1 MSQPKTNWKRF
12 SHAIAVVW
20 CVVELA
26 LATSGCGGPK
36 IPPEELGE
44 VLTELP
50 KLPEAEKPYE
60 HPELVA
66 DGLDVPA
73 ARSEAEAEAEAE
85 SAAADAPRET
95 APAAD
100 VTPEDAATPDAAD
113 ASPDASSPRSAPD
126 AASPDKPN

>member
-1 MSQPKTNWKRF
+1 MSQHRTIGMPF
-12 SHAIAVVW
+12 GHAIAVGCCIV
-20 CVVELA
+20 A
-26 LATSGCGGPK
+26 LSFTLSGCGGPK
-36 IPPEELGE
+36 IPPEDLGE

-73 ARSEAEAEAEAE
+73 AKSEAEAEAE
-85 SAAADAPRET
+85 SAAADAAPET

-100 VTPEDAATPDAAD
+100 ASPEGGNASPEVAAPAA
-113 ASPDASSPRSAPD
+113 APDASSS
-126 AASPDKPN
+126 DKPN